1 MISSTGVAGSMTRAA
16 GIWQTSMS
24 AVRVTGRYADAL
36 QLLSINAI
44 RTKSGSDSLGG
55 FAPGGGLADAAEIA
69 STYSRELDA
78 AGRANPGS
86 SDANQRHIAQYN
98 TIMAHRGSFPP
109 GGFYLHTELGDG
121 ASITTY
127 VPPVGETARPPAS
140 SKISITVASIVA
152 NIQTAAGGVAVASL
166 QAAYA
171 EWS

>member
-1 MISSTGVAGSMTRAA
+1 MISSAGIAGRMAQAA
-16 GIWQTSMS
+16 GTWQASMS
-24 AVRVTGRYADAL
+24 AVRATGRYADAL

-44 RTKSGSDSLGG
+44 WKRSGSDSLGG
-55 FAPGGGLADAAEIA
+55 FAPGGGPADAAAIA

-98 TIMAHRGSFPP
+98 TIIAHRGSFPP

-127 VPPVGETARPPAS
+127 VPPVGETARPPAP
-140 SKISITVASIVA
+140 SKISITVA